1 MRLSH
6 LRAVYESDGP
16 FATAYVRTTREA
28 ATAGRQVELRARHVA
43 AALTEKGAPAEAGD
57 AIAAAL
63 TDGAA
68 GAPAQRVLVWAGGK
82 FVFDAAMPET
92 GNDLSVCWGPV
103 PDLYAYVRNY
113 ANAVP
118 HVVAVVD
125 RVGGDLTAFDAMGEV
140 REVESVDGTTLHLRK
155 VKVGDWAN
163 VHYQHQVEEHWKAN
177 AEEVAAAVERLVDE
191 VRAEALVLAGDVR
204 AREKLH
210 GKLSERSQGLLS
222 EIEHGGR
229 AEGVDEAAFD
239 AAVHESLDQRVRG
252 LVSERY
258 DMFTQRLGKGGA
270 AAQGVADVVAAAS
283 QAKLDTLFLGLSFN
297 PDAEAWIG
305 PSPEHI
311 ALTREDAETLG
322 ADRAVSAPVGAALL
336 RSTVMTDGSAL
347 AVPYEHPTLR
357 DGIGA
362 LLRF

>member
-6 LRAVYESDGP
+6 LRAVYQSEGP
-16 FATAYVRTTREA
+16 FATAYARTTREA
-28 ATAGRQVELRARHVA
+28 ATTGRQIELRARHIA
-43 AALTEKGAPAEAGD
+43 EELTAKGAPAAAGD

-63 TDGAA
+63 IDGAA
-68 GAPAQRVLVWAGGK
+68 GLPAQRVLVWAAGK

-92 GNDLSVCWGPV
+92 GNELSVSWGPV

-140 REVESVDGTTLHLRK
+140 RQVESVDGTTLHLRK
-155 VKVGDWAN
+155 MKVGDWAN

-177 AEEVAAAVERLVDE
+177 AEEVAAAVERLIDE
-191 VRAEALVLAGDVR
+191 VHAEALVLAGDVR

-210 GKLSERSQGLLS
+210 SKLSERSQGLLA

-229 AEGVDEAAFD
+229 ADGVDAGAFD
-239 AAVHESLDQRVRG
+239 AAVHESLDQRVRS

-258 DMFTQRLGKGGA
+258 DMFTQRLGKSGA
-270 AAQGVADVVAAAS
+270 AAQGVCDVVAAAS
-283 QAKLDTLFLGLSFN
+283 QAKLDTLLLGRDFN
-297 PDAEAWIG
+297 SAAEAWIG
-305 PSPEHI
+305 SLPEHI
-311 ALTREDAETLG
+311 ALTRADAETLG
-322 ADRAVSAPVGAALL
+322 ADVAVSAPVGAALL
-336 RSTVMTDGSAL
+336 RSAVLTDGSAL
-347 AVPYEHPTLR
+347 AVPYEHSTLR

>member
-6 LRAVYESDGP
+6 LRAVYESEGP
-16 FATAYVRTTREA
+16 FASAYVRTTREA
-28 ATAGRQVELRARHVA
+28 ATAARQVELRARHVA
-43 AALTEKGAPAEAGD
+43 EQLTEKGAPPQAGE
-57 AIAAAL
+57 AIATAL
-63 TDGAA
+63 VDGAT
-68 GAPAQRVLVWAGGK
+68 GAPDQRLLVWAGGRI
-82 FVFDAAMPET
+82 VFDAAMPET
-92 GNDLSVCWGPV
+92 GDDLTVSWGPV

-191 VRAEALVLAGDVR
+191 VHAEALVLAGDVR

-229 AEGVDEAAFD
+229 ADGVDEAAFD
-239 AAVHESLDQRVRG
+239 AAVHESLDQRVRE

-258 DMFTQRLGKGGA
+258 AEFTQRLGKDGA
-270 AAQGVADVVAAAS
+270 AAHGVADVVAAAS
-283 QAKLDTLFLGLSFN
+283 QAKLDTLLLGLDFN
-297 PDAEAWIG
+297 PEAQAWIG
-305 PSPEHI
+305 LAPEHI
-311 ALTREDAETLG
+311 ALSREDVETLG
-322 ADRAVSAPVGAALL
+322 ADIAVVAPLGAALL
-336 RSTVMTDGSAL
+336 RSAVLTDGAAL
-347 AVPYEHPTLR
+347 AVPYGPPTLR